1 MGTPRLLLIEDDQS
15 LREAIRAA
23 LNKAGYD
30 VRAEADGED
39 FSETVSE
46 FLPDLAI
53 LDVRLPGEADGFEL
67 ARKLRGLAV
76 VPVLFVTAADTL
88 EDRLRGFDV
97 GADDYLVKPFAIAEL
112 LARIRAILRRTGRL
126 TSTTHEIGDLLID
139 ESTRTV
145 RRAGNDIALTRIEF
159 ELLTALAR
167 NTGQVLS
174 KAQLLSLVWGFE
186 GYHDNLVE
194 VHVSALRRKLEA
206 HGRRLVHTEHGE
218 GYVLRLPFPS

>member
-1 MGTPRLLLIEDDQS
+1 MAQPRLLLIEDDPS
-15 LREAIRAA
+15 LREAVGSA
-23 LNKAGYD
+23 LGQAGYE
-30 VRAEADGED
+30 VRTEADGARFPELV
-39 FSETVSE
+39 EE

-67 ARKLRGLAV
+67 ARQLRQQTV
-76 VPVLFVTAADTL
+76 VPVLFMTAADTL

-112 LARIRAILRRTGRL
+112 LARIRAILRRAGRMQ
-126 TSTTHEIGDLLID
+126 STTHEIGDLLID
-139 ESTRTV
+139 EATRTV
-145 RRAGNDIALTRIEF
+145 RRDGHDIALTRIEF

-167 NTGQVLS
+167 ATGQVLS
-174 KAQLLSLVWGFE
+174 KAQLLSLVWGFD

-218 GYVLRLPFPS
+218 GYVLRL